1 MPLPHLLLAV
11 LLALA
16 PATQLPSADEKEQRT
31 PAQQKINSQL
41 LYEIYRL
48 RGEAAQKAVPP
59 GPTGVKI
66 DARGRALVAA
76 APSSRVSLCSSLK
89 RSLLIQPF
97 GSSSRRPSPQPES
110 VFREVNM
117 KTGRALAILLVLVLA
132 LYSPGPRLRAAAQ
145 PPADQ
150 PAADISP

>member
-66 DARGRALVAA
+66 DARGRALVDIRADPTPA
-76 APSSRVSLCSSLK
+76 LQNSVRHA
-89 RSLLIQPF
+89 
-97 GSSSRRPSPQPES
+97 GANASPQF
-110 VFREVNM
+110 VFC
-117 KTGRALAILLVLVLA
+117 T
-132 LYSPGPRLRAAAQ
+132 
-145 PPADQ
+145 
-150 PAADISP
+150 